1 MKIEIDISNGM
12 YREMP
17 TKEEQTLEGREFN
30 NLQAQILTSL
40 CSCIMRKIIDVGK
53 TPEQRSHLLEYT
65 KDLLTDL
72 LDVYEHRDEEEKK
85 S

>member
-1 MKIEIDISNGM
+1 
-12 YREMP
+12 
-17 TKEEQTLEGREFN
+17 
-30 NLQAQILTSL
+30 
-40 CSCIMRKIIDVGK
+40 MRKIIDVGK
-53 TPEQRSHLLEYT
+53 APEQRSHLLEYT